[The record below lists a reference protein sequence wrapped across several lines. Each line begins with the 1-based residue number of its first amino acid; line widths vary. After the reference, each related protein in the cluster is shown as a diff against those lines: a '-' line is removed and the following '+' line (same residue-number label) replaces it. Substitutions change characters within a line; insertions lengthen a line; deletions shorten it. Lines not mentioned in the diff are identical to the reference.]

1 MSMAYH
7 HRIRKHLS
15 AILIL
20 SNMKIS
26 FLLSTL
32 LFLINQVAAWHGSM
46 AASGYYDPGNGIRQL
61 IYLTDYTT
69 GSTWQATLFGGFN
82 ACTSNNCAVL

>member
-1 MSMAYH
+1 
-7 HRIRKHLS
+7 
-15 AILIL
+15 
-20 SNMKIS
+20 MKIS

-32 LFLINQVAAWHGSM
+32 FFLITQVAAWHGSM

-69 GSTWQATLFGGFN
+69 GSTWQATLYGGFN
-82 ACTSNNCAVL
+82 ACTSSHCAVL